1 MKLKHT
7 HGWLAALA
15 LGGLHLSGSP
25 KADAAVTLHAC
36 EVDGDVVISGG
47 GTLNLGAW
55 TNGGQ
60 IGGNPSVL
68 PSAGTVLVGPAGLL
82 GLYVFPV
89 NFISDGPFGAGGIG
103 IFASSSDG
111 DAIGINDSAD
121 WLGVPLN
128 YVSGNP
134 LSGSA
139 TWSGATFASLGMTP
153 GTYVWSWGREA
164 TADSFTLHIGDCATV
179 PEPSRAVI
187 GLVGLMGA
195 VVCHRRRRPG
205 RE

>member
-1 MKLKHT
+1 MKHNHT

-15 LGGLHLSGSP
+15 LGGLLLTGGS

-36 EVDGDVVISGG
+36 EVDGNVVISGAG
-47 GTLNLGAW
+47 ALNLAAW

-60 IGGNPSVL
+60 IGGTPSVL
-68 PSAGTVLVGPAGLL
+68 PSDGTVLVGPAGQL
-82 GLYVFPV
+82 GLYVSPV

-103 IFASSSDG
+103 IASSSGG
-111 DAIGINDSAD
+111 DTIGINDFND
-121 WLGVPLN
+121 LLGVPLN

-153 GTYVWSWGREA
+153 GTYVWSWGREG
-164 TADSFTLHIGDCATV
+164 TADSLTLHIGDCAAV

-187 GLVGLMGA
+187 GLIGLMGA
-195 VVCHRRRRPG
+195 VVCHRRRRA
-205 RE
+205 